1 MPLLVLPRAVAT
13 RGQLLLADQGGIV
26 LFYAGICAQ
35 FRLPPG
41 HPRQPDANSRLG
53 SSGAGCSQAETGR
66 REPVAPFF
74 RYGRALLRFANETRV
89 KSRAGESDI
98 RRWPPVLHH
107 PFVRAG
113 AMAFVRCSRRAK
125 FRLVEVALA

>member
-1 MPLLVLPRAVAT
+1 MIFRRVSIGRRILCHGESAAKEFRSPAV
-13 RGQLLLADQGGIV
+13 
-26 LFYAGICAQ
+26 
-35 FRLPPG
+35 
-41 HPRQPDANSRLG
+41 
-53 SSGAGCSQAETGR
+53 GR
-66 REPVAPFF
+66 REPMTHFHQ
-74 RYGRALLRFANETRV
+74 YERALLRFANETRV
-89 KSRAGESDI
+89 KGRAGESDI